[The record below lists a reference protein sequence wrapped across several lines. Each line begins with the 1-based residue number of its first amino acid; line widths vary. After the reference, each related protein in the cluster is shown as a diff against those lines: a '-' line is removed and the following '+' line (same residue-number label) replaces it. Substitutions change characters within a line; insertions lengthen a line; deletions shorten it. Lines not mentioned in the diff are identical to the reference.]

1 MGREP
6 AVESRPK
13 TTRARRV
20 PTALMAGAV
29 ILVAA
34 ISAWAEA
41 PFCVVAAFGRQCFY
55 YDAPSC
61 QQAAAAAR
69 GACVANVPAQ
79 DAAGGAPFCL
89 VSGFGAQCA
98 YYDMDTCRSAA
109 RSVGAAC
116 VVNPRP

>member
-1 MGREP
+1 MP
-6 AVESRPK
+6 M
-13 TTRARRV
+13 TTRTHLATV
-20 PTALMAGAV
+20 ALVTAAV
-29 ILVAA
+29 IVATA
-34 ISAWAEA
+34 ISGWAEA

-79 DAAGGAPFCL
+79 DASGGAPFCL

-98 YYDMDTCRSAA
+98 YYDMDACRSAA